1 MFIYIDLMNK
11 GSTALN
17 TRICSLNS
25 AISYCSFKFG
35 KYHLRVYASV
45 IILKRENV
53 TSINKKAVTM
63 FAPSEEV
70 GLVSRM

>member
-1 MFIYIDLMNK
+1 M
-11 GSTALN
+11 
-17 TRICSLNS
+17 
-25 AISYCSFKFG
+25 
-35 KYHLRVYASV
+35 RVYASV